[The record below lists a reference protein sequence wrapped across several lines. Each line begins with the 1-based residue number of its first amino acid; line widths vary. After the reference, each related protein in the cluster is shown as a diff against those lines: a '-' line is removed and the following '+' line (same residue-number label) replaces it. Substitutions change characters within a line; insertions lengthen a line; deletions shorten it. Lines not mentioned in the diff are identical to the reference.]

1 MRLGYTDDKMTD
13 LRPSR
18 VPRYIQPVQTV
29 PPYTVSL
36 VAAILLRNNHLSV
49 SIVFLGFS
57 CPNANSSDH

>member
-18 VPRYIQPVQTV
+18 VPRYVQPVQTV

-36 VAAILLRNNHLSV
+36 VAAVLLRNNHLSV

-57 CPNANSSDH
+57 CLNANSSDH